1 MFALKV
7 KAVLFDLGNT
17 LVKSWVPEATFHKVL
32 GSLGISRSVDEIK
45 KALAKTDE
53 EFDTLNY
60 NSFYG
65 KVSYRKFWNRWDSL
79 VLRHLGLPKDEKLIR
94 NIQARWFDY
103 AECEIYFDVKETLHK
118 LKHMGL
124 KKGLVSGGYEEDVY
138 AILETI
144 TLPKE
149 LFDVIIGAN
158 TIKKVKPHPD
168 VFRYALKELKVKPDE
183 TLFIGDAIDDDYKG
197 AEKVG
202 INAILIQRTENHTNK
217 TSHLRTITNLEEIFK
232 YIG

>member
-17 LVKSWVPEATFHKVL
+17 LVKSWVPEMTFRKVL
-32 GSLGISRSVDEIK
+32 DSLGISMPVDEIK

-53 EFDTLNY
+53 EFATLNY
-60 NSFYG
+60 NSLYG
-65 KVSYRKFWNRWDSL
+65 KVSYRKFWNKWDSL
-79 VLRHLGLPKDEKLIR
+79 VLKHLGLPKDEKLVR
-94 NIQARWFDY
+94 NIQKRWFDY
-103 AECEIYFDVKETLHK
+103 AGCEIYSDVKETLRK

-124 KKGLVSGGYEEDVY
+124 KIGLVSGGYEEDVH

-144 TLPKE
+144 TLRKE

-168 VFRYALKELKVKPDE
+168 VFKYALRKLKVKPDE

-202 INAILIQRTENHTNK
+202 IKAILIQRTEKYTNK
-217 TSHLRTITNLEEIFK
+217 TSRLRTITSLKEIFK
-232 YIG
+232 YMG

>member
-1 MFALKV
+1 VFALKV

-60 NSFYG
+60 NSLYG

-79 VLRHLGLPKDEKLIR
+79 VLRHLGLPKDKKLIR
-94 NIQARWFDY
+94 DIQARWFDY

-124 KKGLVSGGYEEDVY
+124 KIGLVSGGYEEDVY

-168 VFRYALKELKVKPDE
+168 VFRYALKKLKVKPDE

-202 INAILIQRTENHTNK
+202 IKAILIQRTENHTNK
-217 TSHLRTITNLEEIFK
+217 TSRLRTITSLEEIFK